1 MKSAI
6 VYMPNFNLLRK
17 LWSLLNIDE
26 LWDNFSNF
34 LVLYFPLH
42 KISGSV
48 LVNDFWIPPSYQF
61 CTWPFIFQQIYYYL
75 FFCYLGLG

>member
-48 LVNDFWIPPSYQF
+48 LVNDFWTPPPTNF
-61 CTWPFIFQQIYYYL
+61 VHDYL
-75 FFCYLGLG
+75 FFSKFIIIYFFVI